1 MWRRLTF
8 SIVVVLVSGSG
19 ALAQQPHEVYTCK
32 GSCTTESGQNGHRL
46 MECRFG
52 RHSFVMTRANAYL
65 SARRAAM
72 PDRRFPPV
80 IALEAPRPGASS

>member
-46 MECRFG
+46 MECRFTDG
-52 RHSFVMTRANAYL
+52 
-65 SARRAAM
+65 RAALFCHDTGQCVLKC
-72 PDRRFPPV
+72 P
-80 IALEAPRPGASS
+80 